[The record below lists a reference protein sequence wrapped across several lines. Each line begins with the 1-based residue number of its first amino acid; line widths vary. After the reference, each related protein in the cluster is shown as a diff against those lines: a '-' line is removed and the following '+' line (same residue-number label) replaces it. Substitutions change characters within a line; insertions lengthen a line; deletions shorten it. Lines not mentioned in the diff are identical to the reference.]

1 MKRKPECFAKLVIG
15 LACLFGVFGLNHGGL
30 ASAQRGGFLC
40 DTVPDPSL
48 CGEVSPLIPMQSTE
62 AVHMGLV
69 WKKKS
74 PTPKIL
80 FHARFPEYVPNDI
93 ADPELVDLVIAQGA
107 LTTAGNQFNTSLRVV
122 LNGFDPFLGGVP
134 HSSGDDSFQRLTY
147 GGFLMRQGLSQSVP
161 TRIVANRTMERS
173 LLFDIAHP
181 DAFRNN
187 GKFHTALLDEADF
200 ALN

>member
-1 MKRKPECFAKLVIG
+1 MHSKPECFAKFVIG
-15 LACLFGVFGLNHGGL
+15 LAWFFGVFGLSLEGL
-30 ASAQRGGFLC
+30 ASAQGEEFLC
-40 DTVPDPSL
+40 DGDPSL

-107 LTTAGNQFNTSLRVV
+107 LSTAGNQFNTSLRDV
-122 LNGFDPFLGGVP
+122 L
-134 HSSGDDSFQRLTY
+134 
-147 GGFLMRQGLSQSVP
+147 
-161 TRIVANRTMERS
+161 
-173 LLFDIAHP
+173 
-181 DAFRNN
+181 
-187 GKFHTALLDEADF
+187 TASTPS
-200 ALN
+200 